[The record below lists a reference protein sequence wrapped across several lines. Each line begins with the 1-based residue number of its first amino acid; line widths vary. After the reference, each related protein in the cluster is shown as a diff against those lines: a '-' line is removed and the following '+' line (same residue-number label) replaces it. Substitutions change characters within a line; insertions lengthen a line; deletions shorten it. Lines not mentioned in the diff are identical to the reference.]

1 MDDKQLNS
9 DKMSTSFACI
19 RANRDTMACE
29 RSKSPKPSVDA
40 SSPSYTDWAAYA
52 TIGFLLLILFTFILE
67 RFIDISTAH
76 HSEIKLQTSEIVAMY
91 PPEVRNKIN
100 LTVDPCHD
108 FYQFSC
114 GQWRDKIEIPDDR
127 SFISASFSNI
137 SDRNNAVLKEI
148 MDEDWPYVDELY
160 SSCMNVS
167 ALNARGATP
176 ILTDLKR
183 IAGTKSK
190 RALFELAGEFIAV
203 GVHFWTSLSIY
214 ADANDATQ
222 YALYAMQ
229 NGLSLPSE
237 SYYLNQ
243 EDFIAVEKPFR
254 NFIYKMMTLSGFS
267 EEEAHYCQDL
277 VVRLESTLAT
287 FYVPK
292 DIANDPAET
301 YHRVSFHDAQDLYP
315 HLIGFVLEGSKVGL
329 PIDQESFRN
338 GTSQSTI
345 VKELIIQTPTFFQKA
360 ELLAQSISLPDL
372 RIFLAYRYIAQC
384 ALRLSEPYPNALF
397 ELYGK
402 TLTGQREPTPRY
414 KDCLVHVTNNL
425 PDLIGKYY
433 SVKLHNI
440 RSEQFARDL
449 VHDMEITLKDVIT
462 NSNWL
467 DEATKIAAV
476 KKLDHITQL
485 VGHSNKVE
493 HYPFVLSYTDFFQNI
508 KTITEYKFFRKVS
521 RLGQRVDRSEWL
533 MTAADVNAY
542 YNPSSNQIVFP
553 AGILQA
559 PFFDPGYLKAQAY
572 GAIGSIIAHELTHG
586 FDSHGR
592 YYNQDGDLKNWWSS
606 KTEKEFHKRSTCLS
620 KQYDGFPVYS
630 RDKKSH
636 VIGMVDG
643 NLTLSENIADN
654 GGVKISYEA
663 FRNSKSQ
670 SMIRSAPDMLPSAAN
685 QLFFVS
691 FAQVFCSKMTDAY
704 ARRRI
709 ATDSHS
715 PDEWRVNGALMNS
728 HSFSKVFECSAG
740 TRMNPEH
747 KCAVW

>member
-1 MDDKQLNS
+1 
-9 DKMSTSFACI
+9 MSSSFTFFHSRQETVA
-19 RANRDTMACE
+19 REPN
-29 RSKSPKPSVDA
+29 KSTKSNVDE
-40 SSPSYTDWAAYA
+40 SSTSYTDWAAYA
-52 TIGFLLLILFTFILE
+52 TIGFLLLILFSFIIE
-67 RFIDISTAH
+67 RFINISTAH
-76 HSEIKLQTSEIVAMY
+76 HSEIKLQRSEIVAMY
-91 PPEVRNKIN
+91 PEEVRNKIN

-137 SDRNNAVLKEI
+137 SDRNNAILKEI

-160 SSCMNVS
+160 SSCMNIS
-167 ALNARGATP
+167 ALNAHGATP
-176 ILTDLKR
+176 MLLDLKR
-183 IAGTKSK
+183 IAATQSK
-190 RALFELAGEFIAV
+190 KALFELSGEFVAA

-214 ADANDATQ
+214 ANANDATE

-243 EDFIAVEKPFR
+243 EDFSAVEKPFR
-254 NFIYKMMTLSGFS
+254 NFIYETMQLSGFS

-277 VVRLESTLAT
+277 VVRLESILAT

-292 DIANDPAET
+292 DIADDPAET
-301 YHRVSFHDAQDLYP
+301 YHRISFLDAQKFYP
-315 HLIGFVLEGSKVGL
+315 HLIGYVLVGSKVASRTDQDTFGTGSNQS
-329 PIDQESFRN
+329 PIVREI
-338 GTSQSTI
+338 I
-345 VKELIIQTPTFFQKA
+345 VQTPTFFQKA
-360 ELLAQSISLPDL
+360 EELARTASLEDL
-372 RIFLAYRYIAQC
+372 RVLLAYRYIAQTS
-384 ALRLSEPYPNALF
+384 LRLSESYSNALF
-397 ELYGK
+397 KLYGK
-402 TLTGQREPTPRY
+402 ALAGQREPTPRY
-414 KDCLVHVTNNL
+414 KDCLVHVTNSL

-433 SVKLHNI
+433 SVKRHNI

-449 VHDMEITLKDVIT
+449 VHDMEMTLKDVIT
-462 NSNWL
+462 TSNWL

-476 KKLDHITQL
+476 NKLENITQL

-493 HYPFVLSYTDFFQNI
+493 HYPFVLSYTEFFENI
-508 KTITEYKFFRKVS
+508 KTIKKYKFFRKIS

-606 KTEKEFHKRSTCLS
+606 KTEKEFNKRSKCLS
-620 KQYDGFPVYS
+620 KQYDGFPVFS
-630 RDKKSH
+630 KDKKSH

-654 GGVKISYEA
+654 GGVKIAYEA
-663 FRNSKSQ
+663 FSNAKSQ
-670 SMIRSAPDMLPSAAN
+670 SMVKSAPNILPSAAN

-709 ATDSHS
+709 TTDSHS
-715 PDEWRVNGALMNS
+715 PDEWRVNGALMNLQK
-728 HSFSKVFECSAG
+728 FSEVFECNAG
-740 TRMNPEH
+740 TRMNPAH